1 MQRVLSRFGLPAVV
15 TAIAAVVCIAAAALI
30 LAVGY
35 RNQFTDL
42 KHTLYVRCEQRQAYD
57 ARSDEF
63 KQALIGYY
71 TDLLVNIRH
80 NAAHDEFY
88 RRLTVR
94 VHDVIARAEAA
105 QGRPTGCAL
114 YR

>member
-35 RNQFTDL
+35 RNQFT
-42 KHTLYVRCEQRQAYD
+42 
-57 ARSDEF
+57 EF